1 MKSQTIPTEGRR
13 SLYGGIVARQ
23 SQVPK
28 QPPNDASSD
37 EIEAKVG
44 ILLSEID
51 RCRNF
56 SGKYIESNVLHS
68 VPQTFVPS
76 ELCVELEAELNRY
89 LMEQILREERL
100 LAIDPS
106 ATPPNQ
112 IDDSIEVTID
122 PNICLAC
129 KSHCKWT
136 PFCDA
141 NILAKRRKQ
150 LYRELISAEKE
161 PGNTIQSVVA
171 RSALNGGETK
181 FLRTEL
187 IKELSD
193 EIQQIDCKLKLA
205 QVDNELH
212 RTHASREEKVFIRSI
227 HGYDTT
233 VKRCDA
239 VWALE
244 REHNRHVAQIAAVET
259 IDCILEW

>member
-1 MKSQTIPTEGRR
+1 M
-13 SLYGGIVARQ
+13 ARQ

-28 QPPNDASSD
+28 KPPNASILHDADIDSHL
-37 EIEAKVG
+37 K

-89 LMEQILREERL
+89 LTEQILREERL
-100 LAIDPS
+100 LAIGPS
-106 ATPPNQ
+106 ATPPNR
-112 IDDSIEVTID
+112 INHFTEESID

-129 KSHCKWT
+129 ESHCKWT

-161 PGNTIQSVVA
+161 SGNNIQSSVVA
-171 RSALNGGETK
+171 RSAQSGGETR

-193 EIQQIDCKLKLA
+193 EIHQIDCKLKLA
-205 QVDNELH
+205 QIDSELH
-212 RTHASREEKVFIRSI
+212 RTHASREEKVSIRSI

-244 REHNRHVAQIAAVET
+244 REHNRHVAQIATVET